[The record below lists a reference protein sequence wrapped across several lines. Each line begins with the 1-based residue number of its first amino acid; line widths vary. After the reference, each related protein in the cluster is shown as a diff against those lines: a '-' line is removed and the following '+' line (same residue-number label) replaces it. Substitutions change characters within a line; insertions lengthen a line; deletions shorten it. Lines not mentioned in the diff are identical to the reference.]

1 MFGLTLASPRAS
13 NYKLAEGNFTNFL
26 HCKLSQLLTQVTLQN
41 TVRIVSMR
49 DGVQRRF
56 GVEVTAFFIDTF
68 PKKRPV
74 DLDETF
80 GRKIT

>member
-1 MFGLTLASPRAS
+1 
-13 NYKLAEGNFTNFL
+13 
-26 HCKLSQLLTQVTLQN
+26 
-41 TVRIVSMR
+41 MR
-49 DGVQRRF
+49 DGVQTRF